1 VTPDLLQHLLQRLAD
16 GDITVAQAT
25 TAMATSSGLV
35 VEHQDGQSL
44 LDLGR
49 AARTGVPEVILGSH
63 KSAAQ
68 IVQLLTAM
76 TANGNAGLVTR
87 ISADKAAIVCAQVP
101 GAVHHVLPN
110 MVEVNRPR
118 DIGASSRLPRIAIVA
133 AGTSDLPVADE
144 AAITAGHLG
153 AEVVRVTD
161 VGVAG
166 LDRLLARIGLIAA
179 TDAVVVVAGME
190 GALPS
195 VLAGLI
201 DRPLFAVPTSVG
213 YGVSAGGFA
222 ALLSMLSSCAPGV
235 AVVNIDN
242 GFGAAVAAFRCAR
255 MAVSADVGGSRQAT

>member
-1 VTPDLLQHLLQRLAD
+1 VTPDLLHHLLQRLAD
-16 GDITVAQAT
+16 GQITVDQAA
-25 TAMATSSGLV
+25 TAMATSSGV
-35 VEHQDGQSL
+35 AVDHQDGQSL

-49 AARTGVPEVILGSH
+49 AARTGVPEVIFGSH

-68 IVQLLTAM
+68 IIELLNAM
-76 TANGNAGLVTR
+76 TANGNPGLVTR
-87 ISADKAAIVCAQVP
+87 ISADKATTVCAAVN
-101 GAVHHVLPN
+101 GAIHHLLAN
-110 MVEVNRPR
+110 MVEVKPARILAAQLR
-118 DIGASSRLPRIAIVA
+118 SPRIAIVA

-144 AAITAGHLG
+144 AAITAVHLG

-166 LDRLLARIGLIAA
+166 LDRLLARIPLIVA

-255 MAVSADVGGSRQAT
+255 LAVSAALAGSRQAT